1 MKFKEIFIKGSL
13 IAFSILILLILI
25 EGFFS
30 IYYSL
35 NYFEQKKK
43 FYNLIDNKISNSEL
57 I

>member
-35 NYFEQKKK
+35 NYFEQKKILQS
-43 FYNLIDNKISNSEL
+43 Y
-57 I
+57 